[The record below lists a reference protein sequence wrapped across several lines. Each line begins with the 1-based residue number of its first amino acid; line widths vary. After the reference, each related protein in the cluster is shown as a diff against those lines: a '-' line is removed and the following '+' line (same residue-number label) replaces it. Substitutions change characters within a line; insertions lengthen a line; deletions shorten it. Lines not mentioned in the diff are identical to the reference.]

1 MAKINV
7 KALSVSLDGYGAG
20 AKQSRENPLDV
31 GGGGLH
37 EWAFATC
44 DYEMASFQI

>member
-1 MAKINV
+1 MAKINM
-7 KALSVSLDGYGAG
+7 KAFSVSLDGYGAG
-20 AKQSRENPLDV
+20 AKQSRENPL